1 MSPLTPIAALILA
14 ILAAPVLAQDV
25 RLYRQSEAVDP
36 HEVARILD
44 PGAAHKSGIKMRSL
58 RVLGD
63 SPSDQAQPAPEPV
76 QAARVT
82 QDGQGAQPAPSEAQ
96 QPVPDALAL
105 PVQFAFDS
113 AVILPAARGQLD
125 ALAQGIRMLP
135 EPKTVVIEGHTD
147 ASGSEVY
154 NDQLS
159 ARRAYSVKQ
168 YLVSM
173 HHIDPARLKTVGMGE
188 GAPLA
193 GRDPHSA
200 DNRRVQFRG
209 E

>member
-1 MSPLTPIAALILA
+1 M
-14 ILAAPVLAQDV
+14 
-25 RLYRQSEAVDP
+25 
-36 HEVARILD
+36 
-44 PGAAHKSGIKMRSL
+44 GK
-58 RVLGD
+58 
-63 SPSDQAQPAPEPV
+63 
-76 QAARVT
+76 
-82 QDGQGAQPAPSEAQ
+82 APSRRRRRCATT
-96 QPVPDALAL
+96 VPDALAL

-135 EPKTVVIEGHTD
+135 EPKAVVIEGHTD

-159 ARRAYSVKQ
+159 QRRAYSVKQ

-173 HHIDPARLKTVGMGE
+173 HQHRPGAPARRSAWARALRCS
-188 GAPLA
+188 